1 MVADIRR
8 KKYTI
13 ICNARQTQNR
23 MSRIAFVPGDES
35 YYLMRSSF
43 IAGYRIRLE
52 IALFFDQTDLIQK
65 I

>member
-1 MVADIRR
+1 
-8 KKYTI
+8 
-13 ICNARQTQNR
+13 

-52 IALFFDQTDLIQK
+52 IALFFDQTDLIHK